1 MDNNS
6 QSQEPKRGKR
16 QKETQEQKLSKI
28 ELKDSE
34 KVRLSKVFDQL
45 CAYRKSFL
53 SILTVYFTLT
63 YRR

>member
-1 MDNNS
+1 MENDS
-6 QSQEPKRGKR
+6 TQDKPRTKR

-34 KVRLSKVFDQL
+34 KVRLSKVFDQF

-53 SILTVYFTLT
+53 
-63 YRR
+63 